1 MLTAAKDQSA
11 GHQIRVQ
18 KAGGIGGRYKLV
30 LKYAPRKGKLK
41 DAVSNDPRYQKTWA
55 TAEEITDA
63 DRDAFRE
70 WVDTKMSRGG
80 GASLKRAR
88 SSSPAA
94 LPSTFV

>member
-41 DAVSNDPRYQKTWA
+41 DAVSNDPRFQKT
-55 TAEEITDA
+55 
-63 DRDAFRE
+63 
-70 WVDTKMSRGG
+70 
-80 GASLKRAR
+80 
-88 SSSPAA
+88 SSSLAWLA
-94 LPSTFV
+94 LLVLSSLSAGGRVRGHQWSTVTGAI